1 MNTITVGDAL
11 DLTEAKVDALFED
24 GHYVQYTVS
33 GDDGNAID
41 LDSKAADGKCMFVSY
56 GRPFYGGRQSETYVS
71 RIVYCPQWKDVC
83 LLAEEAIIKTNDAHH
98 VFLEGIRFKMAN
110 PENGISVYELQMG
123 S

>member
-1 MNTITVGDAL
+1 MNTITTDNEL
-11 DLTEAKVDALFED
+11 ELIESKVDALFED
-24 GHYVQYTVS
+24 DHYVQYAVS
-33 GDDGNAID
+33 DDGNVTD

-56 GRPFYGGRQSETYVS
+56 GRPFYGGKQSETYVS

-83 LLAEEAIIKTNDAHH
+83 LLAEEAIVKTNDAHH
-98 VFLEGIRFKMAN
+98 VFLEGIRFKMTN